1 VPLRAPGRPSRWIGR
16 VVDARAGELPALFAG
31 FALFFCLFAGY
42 FMLRPIRETMGIT
55 AGVDKLQW
63 LFTATF
69 VTMLLAVP
77 LFGALSARVARRRL
91 LPWVWL
97 FFVANLLAFAAGFAH
112 DAGNVWQARA
122 FYVWLSVFNLFVV
135 SLAWS
140 LLADVFRPDQAKRLF
155 APMAAGASL
164 GGLVGPLLGA
174 ALVGR
179 IGLAGL
185 AVVSAGFLVA
195 TLGAIAL
202 LLKWRARS
210 GAGVDALADE
220 TARPMSGGLLDG
232 LALIARSPYLL
243 AIAGFVVLLATTST
257 FLYFEQAR
265 LVAQH
270 FPDRVAQTQVFSI
283 IDAVVQG
290 LTIAMQVFV
299 TGRLAERYGVAV
311 LLVAVPVVIA
321 VGMGVLAMAPVFGVL
336 VVVMVLRRVGEYA
349 LVRPG
354 REMLFVAVDAP
365 TKYKAKNVI
374 DTAVYRGADAISGW
388 VKTGIDALGAG
399 PALVALA
406 GAVVALL
413 WAAVGAWLGRESEA
427 STKMQKAAEAHG

>member
-1 VPLRAPGRPSRWIGR
+1 MPAGEVGRAQRWIGR
-16 VVDARAGELPALFAG
+16 VVDARPDELPALLAG
-31 FALFFCLFAGY
+31 FAMFFCLFAGY

-69 VTMLLAVP
+69 VAMLLAVP

-97 FFVANLLAFAAGFAH
+97 FFVANLLAFAAGFAR

-140 LLADVFRPDQAKRLF
+140 LLADVFRPAQAKRLF
-155 APMAAGASL
+155 APMAAGASV
-164 GGLVGPLLGA
+164 GGLAGPLLGA
-174 ALVGR
+174 VLVGL

-185 AVVSAGFLVA
+185 ATVSAAFLVA
-195 TLGAIAL
+195 TLGAIRL
-202 LLKWRARS
+202 LLTWRAAA
-210 GAGVDALADE
+210 GAGTEAQADD
-220 TARPMSGGLLDG
+220 TARPMRGGLLDG
-232 LALIARSPYLL
+232 LALVARSPYLL
-243 AIAGFVVLLATTST
+243 GIAGFVVLLATTST

-299 TGRLAERYGVAV
+299 TGRLAQRYGVAV
-311 LLVAVPVVIA
+311 LLVAVPLLIA
-321 VGMGVLAMAPVFGVL
+321 LGMGVLATAPVFGVL
-336 VVVMVLRRVGEYA
+336 AVVMVLRRVGEYA

-354 REMLFVAVDAP
+354 REMLFVGVDAP

-374 DTAVYRGADAISGW
+374 DTAVYRGADAIGGW
-388 VKTGIDALGAG
+388 VKTGIDTLGMG
-399 PALVALA
+399 PALVALV
-406 GAVVALL
+406 GAIVALL
-413 WAAVGAWLGRESEA
+413 WAAVGAWLGRRGEV
-427 STKMQKAAEAHG
+427 STRNTPAPPG